1 MFLKKTKSKLS
12 YNPATPLLGIY
23 QKECNAIYSR
33 DTLTPMFVAAVFT
46 IA

>member
-23 QKECNAIYSR
+23 QKECNAAYSR
-33 DTLTPMFVAAVFT
+33 DTCTPMFVAAVFT